1 MYRLIAL
8 CTVFL
13 MIISCAR
20 ESAYS
25 ELLTEDYPELYTY
38 VFERNADSL
47 LAFTDHSNEY
57 IRNQAWRG
65 LISTP
70 VESMDEFITRVQYA
84 DSEVAWVALSHQELT
99 DEQLS
104 RLQDLWEIRP
114 SLRNGIS
121 LVLGRQGNQ
130 ASLNFLVQ
138 NFETIMD
145 SDYEYETALAISRLS
160 IEHELNESNQKVLL
174 RYAAILDD
182 PELFRAYFYGLYR
195 SNQALAGDDMR
206 QTLWETYEWTQRPE
220 IKQYAAKILF
230 NTDAE
235 WFFARLPIGDASQ
248 MNVQLAI
255 ELAQHTGKL
264 NWSEKLENLYRRL
277 LNHSNPA
284 VNEVALSQIKNHP
297 GKVAAFDEVIISEVV
312 ENEEKEA
319 SVRLS
324 GILALSEVSGYLS
337 LADTLAEESEYL
349 LIKKLNIYQK
359 GLAAEE
365 YLETLE
371 EYAVSENRMEGTF
384 AVQAL
389 SGWWTNLSEARK
401 STSFRTRI
409 RTLVFELLEQKDRS
423 ITYTTLNFLT
433 ASGLVEEND
442 FERLEELLSDYRLPE
457 DVEVFQAYGSLLK
470 EHFEDRAAPVIDAL
484 VQKGNAALNSAL
496 HGQGWEIP
504 DEEGK
509 PQTFRTPNWQRL
521 AELEYEPIWVLETE
535 KGTIKIAMNVL
546 IAPATIAGMDSLT
559 QAGAYDG
566 VAFHRVVPNFVIQG
580 GDVESGLGT
589 GGPGYVVPTEGSEKD
604 YKRGMVGIASAGTD
618 TEGSQYFIMHQW
630 KPHLNGDYTIVGEVT
645 EGMEVVDRI
654 LEGDKVTK
662 AYWQQREE

>member
-1 MYRLIAL
+1 
-8 CTVFL
+8 
-13 MIISCAR
+13 
-20 ESAYS
+20 
-25 ELLTEDYPELYTY
+25 
-38 VFERNADSL
+38 
-47 LAFTDHSNEY
+47 
-57 IRNQAWRG
+57 
-65 LISTP
+65 
-70 VESMDEFITRVQYA
+70 
-84 DSEVAWVALSHQELT
+84 
-99 DEQLS
+99 
-104 RLQDLWEIRP
+104 
-114 SLRNGIS
+114 
-121 LVLGRQGNQ
+121 
-130 ASLNFLVQ
+130 
-138 NFETIMD
+138 
-145 SDYEYETALAISRLS
+145 
-160 IEHELNESNQKVLL
+160 
-174 RYAAILDD
+174 
-182 PELFRAYFYGLYR
+182 
-195 SNQALAGDDMR
+195 
-206 QTLWETYEWTQRPE
+206 
-220 IKQYAAKILF
+220 
-230 NTDAE
+230 
-235 WFFARLPIGDASQ
+235 
-248 MNVQLAI
+248 
-255 ELAQHTGKL
+255 
-264 NWSEKLENLYRRL
+264 
-277 LNHSNPA
+277 
-284 VNEVALSQIKNHP
+284 
-297 GKVAAFDEVIISEVV
+297 
-312 ENEEKEA
+312 
-319 SVRLS
+319 
-324 GILALSEVSGYLS
+324 
-337 LADTLAEESEYL
+337 
-349 LIKKLNIYQK
+349 
-359 GLAAEE
+359 
-365 YLETLE
+365 
-371 EYAVSENRMEGTF
+371 MEGTF